1 MDTNKFKIIKLDQ
14 NYIQLI
20 EVIWKESLPSNLKS
34 MIGNS
39 IIKSYVTKFLKNR
52 SNLALGVLN

>member
-20 EVIWKESLPSNLKS
+20 EVIWKSLCRVISNQ
-34 MIGNS
+34 
-39 IIKSYVTKFLKNR
+39 
-52 SNLALGVLN
+52 

>member
-1 MDTNKFKIIKLDQ
+1 M
-14 NYIQLI
+14 
-20 EVIWKESLPSNLKS
+20 EESLPSNLKS

-52 SNLALGVLN
+52 SNLALEF